1 MNTKLLFMIAILIAL
16 SSCTNDKTSDLIE
29 PTNNVAGIK
38 YSSDIASIIN
48 NNCLSC
54 HAAPP
59 VNGAPMQLTTYADV
73 KNAILTRGL
82 IDRVSRAQG
91 SGGMMPE
98 AGMRLPQATI
108 DKIIKWQTDGFV
120 N

>member
-1 MNTKLLFMIAILIAL
+1 M
-16 SSCTNDKTSDLIE
+16 
-29 PTNNVAGIK
+29 NNVAGIK

-73 KNAILTRGL
+73 KNAILTGGL

-108 DKIIKWQTDGFV
+108 DKIIKWQNEGFLD
-120 N
+120 